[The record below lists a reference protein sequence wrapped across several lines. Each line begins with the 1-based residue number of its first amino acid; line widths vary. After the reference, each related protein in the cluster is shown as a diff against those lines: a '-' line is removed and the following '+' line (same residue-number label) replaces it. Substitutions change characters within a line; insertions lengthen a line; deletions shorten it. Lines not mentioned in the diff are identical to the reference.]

1 MSGWNRVATVP
12 MQRSLFESIAVS
24 QRKLGE
30 VQQQMATGKKA
41 SDYASLGIETMRNL
55 SARTLLA
62 RQEAQAAVG
71 NRIGTT
77 LSIMDTQMGGLV
89 ESLDKLRNG
98 LLGAVGTG
106 RADGLQEVVEEAFQ
120 RFRTGLNSDEA
131 GQYLFAGSQ
140 TQTAPFAPANLAACA
155 GLPTASAFRNDA
167 VTAEARVADGLD
179 VTYGTTA
186 SAIGSELFGAFRTL
200 AEAGT
205 LGLTPTPA
213 QLTAMSQAVSQLN
226 DGLKTLRAAHSEN
239 GRRQAQV
246 EGLTERASERTLILE
261 KLVSRNEDADMA
273 EVASQLVQRQTS
285 LEASYTLFS
294 RLSNLSLINFMR

>member
-12 MQRSLFESIAVS
+12 MQRSLFESISVS

-41 SDYASLGIETMRNL
+41 PDFASLGIETMRNL
-55 SARTLLA
+55 SARTLLV
-62 RQEAQAAVG
+62 RQEAHAAVG
-71 NRIGTT
+71 ARIGTT
-77 LSIMDTQMGGLV
+77 LSIMDSQMGGIE
-89 ESLDKLRNG
+89 ESLSKLRDG
-98 LLGAVGTG
+98 LLSAVGTG

-131 GQYLFAGSQ
+131 GQFLFAGSQ
-140 TQTAPFAPANLAACA
+140 TATAPFAPASLAACA
-155 GLPTASAFRNDA
+155 GVPTASAFRNDG

-205 LGLTPTPA
+205 IGATPTPA
-213 QLTAMSQAVSQLN
+213 QMTSINEAIGQLN
-226 DGLKTLRAAHSEN
+226 DGLMTLRAAHAEN

-246 EGLTERASERTLILE
+246 ESLAERASERTLILE
-261 KLVSRNEDADMA
+261 KMVSRNEDADLA
-273 EVASQLVQRQTS
+273 EVASQLVQRQTT